1 VTFAAV
7 RRGGAYLRVAD
18 PSWKDPLDRSYSI
31 LDGGRWNAPGSFG
44 VVYLNRTIEVAR
56 ANVRRRFAGR
66 PYGLEDLEP
75 AEAPVLV
82 STTVPQGDFVDVV
95 GDAGCRAAGLPDTYP
110 AEDGEKIPHSRC
122 QPIGRRAWD
131 EGWPGIACRSAAPGC
146 DGDDEEL
153 AWFEREERLPVA
165 TTRAFDDWFWPP
177 GPPR

>member
-1 VTFAAV
+1 MTFVAV
-7 RRGGAYLRVAD
+7 RRTGGYLRVAD
-18 PSWKDPLDRSYSI
+18 PAWKEPLDGSYSVRQ
-31 LDGGRWNAPGSFG
+31 GGRWNAPGSFG

-82 STTVPQGDFVDVV
+82 STAVPQEDFVDVV
-95 GDAGCRAAGLPDTYP
+95 SDAGCRAAGLPATYP
-110 AEDGEKIPHSRC
+110 LQDGETIPHSRC

-146 DGDDEEL
+146 GRDDEEL
-153 AWFEREERLPVA
+153 AWFEREVGLQA
-165 TTRAFDDWFWPP
+165 TTTRAFDDWFWPP
-177 GPPR
+177 RPPR